1 MNDTTTATQQA
12 RAAGAKTPAD
22 RKKAASAT
30 VKAMRAEAADGDR
43 VIELHGEPITVHLKA
58 FQDRLSDDYEFM
70 EQVTQGMIPT
80 ILVELVGNDGH
91 QQLKE
96 LARDKD
102 TGKVSTE
109 KMGELFQEVME
120 ATNLGN

>member
-1 MNDTTTATQQA
+1 MTDTKVATQQA

-30 VKAMRAEAADGDR
+30 VKALQAEAAEGDR
-43 VIELHGEPITVHLKA
+43 VIELRGEPITVHLKA
-58 FQDRLSDDYEFM
+58 FQDRLADDYEFM
-70 EQVTQGMIPT
+70 EQVTQGMIPA

-91 QQLKE
+91 QQLKD
-96 LARDKD
+96 LARDK
-102 TGKVSTE
+102 TTQKVSTE
-109 KMGELFQEVME
+109 SMAELFQEVME